1 MLSTRWEKRKQ
12 FSCQQES
19 RTRHDDKYCY
29 EEAYKL
35 SVTTLIE
42 NKGKSEVLLRFL
54 NEAPVFCVDPSNS
67 SCTHGNTI
75 TQTIM

>member
-1 MLSTRWEKRKQ
+1 MLSTRWEKREQ
-12 FSCQQES
+12 LSCQQES

-42 NKGKSEVLLRFL
+42 NKGKSEVLLRSL
-54 NEAPVFCVDPSNS
+54 DEAPIFCVNPSDPPCAHAN
-67 SCTHGNTI
+67 I
-75 TQTIM
+75 PTQTIM